1 MSRLVVVS
9 NRVAPIEEG
18 KGSSGG
24 LSVAVEE
31 ALQEIGGVWFGW
43 NGKVQ
48 NLTSSKVR
56 TETSGNIVRATI
68 ALARR
73 DYDQYYKGYSNT
85 TLWPL
90 FHYRLHLVGYAKED
104 AAGYLRVNQMFAGK
118 LSNILKKDDLVWVHD
133 YHLMILG
140 RELRRMG
147 FENRMGFFLHTP
159 FPPPDVLM
167 SCTDHEAIVRALF
180 DFDVIGFQTEIDVR
194 NLHEYVRRR
203 GDGRVRGRRVEAFG
217 KSATVKAY
225 PIGIHPDTMAEAAA
239 KSAGSYQT
247 RQLIRSLGDKNM
259 IIGVDRLDYSKGL
272 GKRFDAY
279 EMLLAHYP
287 ENRGRVSFMQIAPP
301 SRGDVQGY
309 RQIREALEGQAGS
322 INGRYADFDWI
333 PLRYLN
339 KSFPRDVLMGF
350 FRVSRV
356 GFVTPLRDGM
366 NLVAK
371 EYVAAQDPEDPGVL
385 VLSQFAGA
393 SLELTGAVIVNPY
406 DVEAMAEGLQAA
418 LMMKAPERRDRYKDM
433 MKVMRRNNL
442 GNWHRRF
449 IGDLKGQA

>member
-1 MSRLVVVS
+1 MSRLIVVS
-9 NRVAPIEEG
+9 NRVAPVEEG
-18 KGSSGG
+18 KGSTGG

-31 ALQEIGGVWFGW
+31 AMQEIGGVWFGW
-43 NGKVQ
+43 NGKVE
-48 NLTSSKVR
+48 NVTSSKVH
-56 TETSGNIVRATI
+56 TQKAGNIVRATI
-68 ALARR
+68 PLARR
-73 DYDQYYKGYSNT
+73 DYDQYYAGYSNT

-90 FHYRLHLVGYAKED
+90 FHYRLHLVGYTKED

-118 LSNILKKDDLVWVHD
+118 LSNILTTDDMIWVHD

-203 GDGRVRGRRVEAFG
+203 GDGKVRGGRVEAFG

-225 PIGIHPDTMAEAAA
+225 PIGIHPDAMADGAA

-247 RQLIRSLGDKNM
+247 RQLIRSLGDKNL

-272 GKRFDAY
+272 GKRFAAY
-279 EMLLAHYP
+279 EQLLATYP

-309 RQIREALEGQAGS
+309 RQIREDLEGQAGA

-339 KSFPRDVLMGF
+339 KSFPREVLMGF

-393 SLELTGAVIVNPY
+393 ALELSGAVIVNPY
-406 DVEAMAEGLQAA
+406 DVEAMAEGLQTA
-418 LMMKAPERRDRYKDM
+418 LLMKAPERRDRHKEM

-449 IGDLKGQA
+449 VTDLKGKA